1 MSFKKYYNKDSI
13 VNALSGGKIH
23 AIIPHEVKENTEDE
37 KLLIGLLLNKDSN

>member
-23 AIIPHEVKENTEDE
+23 AIIPHEVKETEDE

>member
-13 VNALSGGKIH
+13 VSGGKIH
-23 AIIPHEVKENTEDE
+23 AIIPHEVKETEDE